1 VKFFIFFL
9 QPKKFENPPKKV
21 YFLYYS
27 WGNNESFSTFY
38 STTMS
43 LDKVFFFFFVKKL
56 VKTRL
61 CIRREYEFLV
71 NHLIDYLEK
80 KNC

>member
-1 VKFFIFFL
+1 LSLENFF
-9 QPKKFENPPKKV
+9 
-21 YFLYYS
+21 
-27 WGNNESFSTFY
+27 
-38 STTMS
+38 
-43 LDKVFFFFFVKKL
+43 FFFFFVKKL

-61 CIRREYEFLV
+61 FIRREYEFLV